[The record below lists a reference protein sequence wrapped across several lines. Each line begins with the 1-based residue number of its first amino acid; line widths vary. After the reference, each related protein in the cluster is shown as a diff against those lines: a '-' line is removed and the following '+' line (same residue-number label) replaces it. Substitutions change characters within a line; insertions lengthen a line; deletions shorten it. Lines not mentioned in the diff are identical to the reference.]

1 MQGIPIHFDFE
12 GKHNSICINFH
23 KLVVDMTITD
33 FSLKTFGVSDIKN
46 FLMALPKIGIS
57 GYQVSNQ
64 SSLYYIIDSEWNEL
78 NENDELKAPGIPGC
92 TF

>member
-1 MQGIPIHFDFE
+1 
-12 GKHNSICINFH
+12 
-23 KLVVDMTITD
+23 MTITD
-33 FSLKTFGVSDIKN
+33 FSLKQFGVSDIKN

-57 GYQVSNQ
+57 GYRYQLSNQ